1 MIYDLIIIGGGPA
14 GITAGIYA
22 ARKKLNTLLIT
33 KEWGGQIVKAGDIQN
48 WPGEKSISGTDL
60 MKKMM
65 EHLKNFE
72 IETKEDREV
81 INLEK
86 KEENFVVRDDKD
98 KEYEAKTVI
107 IATGKIPRAL
117 DIPGEEKFKGKGVS
131 ICSTCDAPMF
141 KDKEVAVVGG
151 GNAGFDAAL
160 DLTKYAKKIY
170 ILEFLE
176 EMRGDQVTKEK
187 LKKTGKVEFY
197 TNVAVKEIKG
207 KEPAPYRAEGS
218 GSGFVESLI
227 YENRD
232 TGEDK
237 ELKIQGVFIAI
248 GMMAK
253 AGFAEGLVEFDKIG
267 EIKID
272 KENNTKTKGLFAAGD
287 ITDVKYEQI
296 VIACGEGSKAALAVY
311 DYLKEK

>member
-1 MIYDLIIIGGGPA
+1 MFDLIIIGGGPA

-22 ARKKLNTLLIT
+22 ARKKLNTLIIT
-33 KEWGGQIVKAGDIQN
+33 KEWGGQITKASDIQN
-48 WPGEKSISGTDL
+48 WPGEKSISGPDL
-60 MKKMM
+60 MKKMV
-65 EHLKNFE
+65 EHLKGFE

-86 KEENFVVRDDKD
+86 KGEDFVIRDNKDEE
-98 KEYEAKTVI
+98 YQAKTVI

-117 DIPGEEKFKGKGVS
+117 NISGEEEFKGKGVS

-141 KDKEVAVVGG
+141 KDKEVAVIGG
-151 GNAGFDAAL
+151 GNAGLDAAL

-176 EMRGDQVTKEK
+176 QMQGDSTTKEK
-187 LKKTGKVEFY
+187 LEKTGKVEFY

-207 KEPAPYRAEGS
+207 TN
-218 GSGFVESLI
+218 FVESLI

-232 TGEDK
+232 TGKDTEIK
-237 ELKIQGVFIAI
+237 VQGIFVAI
-248 GMMAK
+248 GMEAK
-253 AGFAEGLVEFDKIG
+253 AGFAEGLVVFNKIG
-267 EIKID
+267 EIEVD
-272 KENNTKTKGLFAAGD
+272 RCGNTKTSGLFAAGD

-296 VIACGEGSKAALAVY
+296 VIAGSEWAKSALAAH
-311 DYLKEK
+311 DYLKRK